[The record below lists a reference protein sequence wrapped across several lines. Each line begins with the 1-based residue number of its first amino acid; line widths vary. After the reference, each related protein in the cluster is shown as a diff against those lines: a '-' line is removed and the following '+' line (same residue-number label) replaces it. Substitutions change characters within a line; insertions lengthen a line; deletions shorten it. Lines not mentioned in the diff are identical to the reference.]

1 MPSAL
6 AFTAGTISDGSVDP
20 VCHRLFGFALNLLKL
35 DFIFSHS
42 AAEQDAYAFF
52 LSTHSP

>member
-6 AFTAGTISDGSVDP
+6 AFTAGTISDGSVDL